1 MQESVH
7 LQSVRGWFARRGFHP
22 GVVAAYVALIV
33 VFFAAFSQFYMPGK
47 GFSYLIAFGGKQE
60 KSRLTKVRKLDYH
73 VQKLSDGYDAQYYVQ
88 IAMDPSLQNRELR
101 HAVDSLPY
109 RARRILMSATAW
121 LFGLGQPAAILQV
134 YAVQN
139 AIAWLLLAALLL
151 HWFPPASW
159 DNLIRWAGVLFS
171 FGACVSVC
179 NALVDGPSLLLI
191 AFGVYLL
198 EKNRGWLATGVFA
211 LSGLAKETNVL
222 GAAALL
228 PSDRNPRNW
237 GRAVLR
243 GILVGLPLALWLVY
257 IAMRVGPA
265 TDLGYRN
272 FDLPFAAY
280 IRKWREIAETLPEAS
295 GANPGPLW
303 SLALMV
309 ALTVQFLFLVCRPQW
324 TSAWW
329 RIGASFAALM
339 VVLGDAVWEGYPGAA
354 SRVLLPMQLA
364 FNVLVPAG
372 RGWRALLLLG
382 NVTLLTAPTA
392 LQPPAGAGYLLK
404 GERSLLI
411 APGGEMVS
419 VELDDGWYPAE
430 RGGANFWTWT
440 SGDSSAV
447 VTNPHPYAI
456 EARLRFTITA
466 PDSRSVRVVYNGEQL
481 WESSLTRNASAL
493 VTLSKVRLAP
503 GENRLEFET
512 DASAGLIGSDPR
524 PLAFA
529 VYNLRLD
536 LQRRADPE

>member
-1 MQESVH
+1 
-7 LQSVRGWFARRGFHP
+7 
-22 GVVAAYVALIV
+22 
-33 VFFAAFSQFYMPGK
+33 
-47 GFSYLIAFGGKQE
+47 
-60 KSRLTKVRKLDYH
+60 
-73 VQKLSDGYDAQYYVQ
+73 
-88 IAMDPSLQNRELR
+88 
-101 HAVDSLPY
+101 
-109 RARRILMSATAW
+109 
-121 LFGLGQPAAILQV
+121 
-134 YAVQN
+134 
-139 AIAWLLLAALLL
+139 
-151 HWFPPASW
+151 
-159 DNLIRWAGVLFS
+159 
-171 FGACVSVC
+171 
-179 NALVDGPSLLLI
+179 
-191 AFGVYLL
+191 
-198 EKNRGWLATGVFA
+198 
-211 LSGLAKETNVL
+211 
-222 GAAALL
+222 
-228 PSDRNPRNW
+228 
-237 GRAVLR
+237 
-243 GILVGLPLALWLVY
+243 
-257 IAMRVGPA
+257 
-265 TDLGYRN
+265 
-272 FDLPFAAY
+272 
-280 IRKWREIAETLPEAS
+280 
-295 GANPGPLW
+295 
-303 SLALMV
+303 
-309 ALTVQFLFLVCRPQW
+309 
-324 TSAWW
+324 
-329 RIGASFAALM
+329 